1 MSEPQTLDLTEPV
14 EQNVEEVVE
23 EVPSSDAAAEE
34 TPEEPVEAP
43 TEVAEPEVSEEPVE
57 PVVTEEPEVAEEP
70 VEAEEPVV
78 AEEPVA
84 VEQVASDIRNI
95 LSDPVPVTESNNLC
109 SLKTLID
116 VLTKWTDNKIH
127 HSKVEQL
134 LQEGTETDEN
144 LDNLEKFIEIF
155 KILLTS
161 GSGKIKENNSN
172 LFSKIDDYSLTTTVN
187 ITGERSQVLGELID
201 LTIKKSKYEY
211 KRQKMLDILNNL

>member
-23 EVPSSDAAAEE
+23 EVPSSDAAAAEE

-43 TEVAEPEVSEEPVE
+43 TEVAETEVAEEPVEPDVTEEPDE
-57 PVVTEEPEVAEEP
+57 PVVTEEP
-70 VEAEEPVV
+70 VE

-95 LSDPVPVTESNNLC
+95 LSDPVPVTETNNLC

-211 KRQKMLDILNNL
+211 KRQKMLDILDNL